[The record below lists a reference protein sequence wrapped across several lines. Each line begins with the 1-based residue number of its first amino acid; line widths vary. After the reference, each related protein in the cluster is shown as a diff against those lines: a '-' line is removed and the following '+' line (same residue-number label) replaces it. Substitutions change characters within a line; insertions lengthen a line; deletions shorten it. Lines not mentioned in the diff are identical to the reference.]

1 MKSILSASSC
11 DFVDDFLRSFHV
23 AWRRPETMKREC
35 VMKFRMCGKMEQD
48 ERWSEVVKYLS
59 FNSIRSLSR
68 VAQTCPKLSLR
79 QAPEER

>member
-1 MKSILSASSC
+1 
-11 DFVDDFLRSFHV
+11 
-23 AWRRPETMKREC
+23 
-35 VMKFRMCGKMEQD
+35 MEQD

-59 FNSIRSLSR
+59 VNSIRSLSR